1 MKTSNVKSIS
11 LKIKRFGNCLKVSY
25 FCSLLNSS
33 TCCLSKTKKKLNV
46 KRKKRNKKMKRVI
59 CSMMLAL
66 GFVFAANAQ
75 TPPAPG
81 ENATANA
88 NQRIKEY
95 SVKGQAPLAPA
106 TLLLL
111 GLAGG
116 FAGVKVYCNNK
127 KKEE

>member
-1 MKTSNVKSIS
+1 
-11 LKIKRFGNCLKVSY
+11 
-25 FCSLLNSS
+25 
-33 TCCLSKTKKKLNV
+33 
-46 KRKKRNKKMKRVI
+46 
-59 CSMMLAL
+59 MMLAL
-66 GFVFAANAQ
+66 GFAFAANAQ

-95 SVKGQAPLAPA
+95 SVRGPLAPA

-116 FAGVKVYCNNK
+116 FAGVKVYRNNK
-127 KKEE
+127 KREE

>member
-1 MKTSNVKSIS
+1 MKK
-11 LKIKRFGNCLKVSY
+11 
-25 FCSLLNSS
+25 
-33 TCCLSKTKKKLNV
+33 
-46 KRKKRNKKMKRVI
+46 VI

-66 GFVFAANAQ
+66 GFAFAANAQ
-75 TPPAPG
+75 TPPTPG
-81 ENATANA
+81 AVPTDNTG
-88 NQRIKEY
+88 QRIKQY
-95 SVKGQAPLAPA
+95 SVRGPLTPA

>member
-1 MKTSNVKSIS
+1 MQ
-11 LKIKRFGNCLKVSY
+11 
-25 FCSLLNSS
+25 
-33 TCCLSKTKKKLNV
+33 
-46 KRKKRNKKMKRVI
+46 KRNKKMKRVI

-66 GFVFAANAQ
+66 CFAFAANAQ
-75 TPPAPG
+75 TPQPPLPG
-81 ENATANA
+81 GDPRNNA
-88 NQRIKEY
+88 NQGETR
-95 SVKGQAPLAPA
+95 VKGAGAPLTPA

>member
-1 MKTSNVKSIS
+1 
-11 LKIKRFGNCLKVSY
+11 
-25 FCSLLNSS
+25 
-33 TCCLSKTKKKLNV
+33 
-46 KRKKRNKKMKRVI
+46 MKRVI

-66 GFVFAANAQ
+66 GFAFAANAQ

-88 NQRIKEY
+88 NQRIKQY
-95 SVKGQAPLAPA
+95 SVKGAAAPLAPA

-116 FAGVKVYCNNK
+116 FAGVKVYRNNK
-127 KKEE
+127 KREE

>member
-1 MKTSNVKSIS
+1 MKK
-11 LKIKRFGNCLKVSY
+11 
-25 FCSLLNSS
+25 
-33 TCCLSKTKKKLNV
+33 
-46 KRKKRNKKMKRVI
+46 VI

-66 GFVFAANAQ
+66 GFAFAANAQ

-88 NQRIKEY
+88 QQRNKQFA
-95 SVKGQAPLAPA
+95 VKGAPLAPA

-116 FAGVKVYCNNK
+116 FAGVKVYRNNK
-127 KKEE
+127 KREE

>member
-1 MKTSNVKSIS
+1 MKK
-11 LKIKRFGNCLKVSY
+11 
-25 FCSLLNSS
+25 
-33 TCCLSKTKKKLNV
+33 
-46 KRKKRNKKMKRVI
+46 VI

-66 GFVFAANAQ
+66 GFAFAANAQ

-81 ENATANA
+81 TVSTANA
-88 NQRIKEY
+88 QQRIKQY
-95 SVKGQAPLAPA
+95 SVKGPLAPA

-116 FAGVKVYCNNK
+116 FAGIKVYHNNK

>member
-1 MKTSNVKSIS
+1 
-11 LKIKRFGNCLKVSY
+11 
-25 FCSLLNSS
+25 
-33 TCCLSKTKKKLNV
+33 
-46 KRKKRNKKMKRVI
+46 MKRVI

-66 GFVFAANAQ
+66 GFAFAANAQ

-95 SVKGQAPLAPA
+95 SVKGQGPLAPA

-116 FAGVKVYCNNK
+116 FAGVKVYRNNK
-127 KKEE
+127 KREE